1 MLQFFYG
8 YKSFNMLTSSFVN
21 LLFNFKLQLHSMM
34 KNFFSFLLLTVTF
47 YGCYTKTAA
56 SLTQD
61 EAIGVINKFD
71 DGWKNKNMEK
81 VDSALSPMYVYFTQS
96 GGIFSRDSVV
106 ATAGESTYELHDM
119 SRSEFNV
126 EIINNTAVVS
136 TRWKGKGSYRG
147 TPFDE
152 DQRCSIVV
160 VKKGDLVQ
168 IFSEHCTPIKG
179 NKIFH

>member
-1 MLQFFYG
+1 MRKNLVIFLW
-8 YKSFNMLTSSFVN
+8 LTIAMYACN
-21 LLFNFKLQLHSMM
+21 
-34 KNFFSFLLLTVTF
+34 
-47 YGCYTKTAA
+47 TKRPTPL
-56 SLTQD
+56 SED
-61 EAIGVINKFD
+61 EAIAVIKKFD
-71 DGWKNKNMEK
+71 DGWRNKNMEK

-96 GGIFSRDSVV
+96 GGLFSRDSVV

-160 VKKGDLVQ
+160 VKNGDLVQ

>member
-1 MLQFFYG
+1 MKRLQR
-8 YKSFNMLTSSFVN
+8 SFVN
-21 LLFNFKLQLHSMM
+21 LPRKSQIQLHMM
-34 KNFFSFLLLTVTF
+34 KSFLILLSLTITF
-47 YGCYTKTAA
+47 YACNRKQSAPL
-56 SLTQD
+56 SED
-61 EAIGVINKFD
+61 EAVNVINKFD
-71 DGWKNKNMEK
+71 DGWRNKNMAK

-96 GGIFSRDSVV
+96 GGLFSRDSVV

-152 DQRCSIVV
+152 DQRCP
-160 VKKGDLVQ
+160 
-168 IFSEHCTPIKG
+168 HCEKA
-179 NKIFH
+179 

>member
-1 MLQFFYG
+1 MRKNLVIFLW
-8 YKSFNMLTSSFVN
+8 LTIAMYACN
-21 LLFNFKLQLHSMM
+21 
-34 KNFFSFLLLTVTF
+34 
-47 YGCYTKTAA
+47 TKRPTPL
-56 SLTQD
+56 SED
-61 EAIGVINKFD
+61 EAIGVIKKFD
-71 DGWKNKNMEK
+71 DGWRNKNMEK

-96 GGIFSRDSVV
+96 GGLFSRDSVV

-160 VKKGDLVQ
+160 VKNGDLVQ